1 MKRSAMQIR
10 LTKPDDIA
18 QLQIVLDETGV
29 FPREMLPDM
38 IRSFFSGDSQEFWMT
53 CEADGVPVGFCYTVP
68 EEMAEGTWNMLAIGV
83 RQSLQGGGHGS
94 SLVRELEALLRSKGQ
109 RILIVDT
116 SSSDDFVQ
124 ARAFY
129 RKNGYVEEARIRD
142 FWAEGDDKITFW
154 KRLG

>member
-10 LTKPDDIA
+10 LTKPGDIA

-94 SLVRELEALLRSKGQ
+94 SLVRELEALTLERPADPNRRYLQLGRLCASKGVLSQ
-109 RILIVDT
+109 
-116 SSSDDFVQ
+116 
-124 ARAFY
+124 
-129 RKNGYVEEARIRD
+129 E
-142 FWAEGDDKITFW
+142 
-154 KRLG
+154 RLCGRGTHP